1 MGRYE
6 LHYGGDR
13 RNNAPAM
20 RRDYN
25 GGLIAFSRYFS
36 FFSSR
41 TCSPESSIN
50 NQFRLLCITCDTLT
64 TTHNFSQ
71 LLRQCIDERSIS
83 GIKTIQAHMLKSG
96 FPAEISGSKLVDA
109 SLKCGDIDYARQVF
123 DGMSERHI
131 VTWNS
136 LIAYLIKYRR
146 SKEAVEMYRLMIT
159 NNVLPD
165 EYTLSSVF
173 KAFSDL
179 SLEKEAQR
187 SHGLA
192 VILGLEVSNVFVGS
206 ALVDMYVKFGKTR
219 EAKLVLDR
227 VEEKDVVLITALIVG
242 YSQKGEDTEAVK
254 AFQSMLVEKVQ
265 PNEYTYASVLISCGN
280 LKDIG
285 NGKLIHGLMVKS
297 GFESALAS
305 QTSLLTMYL
314 RCSLVDDSLRVFK
327 CIEYPNQVS
336 WTSLISGLVQN
347 GREEMAL
354 IEFRKMMRDSIKPN
368 SFTLSSA
375 LRGCSNLAMFEE
387 GRQIHGIVTK
397 YGFDRDKYAGSGLID
412 LYGKCGCSD
421 MARLVFDTLSEVD
434 VISLNTMIYSYAQNG
449 FGREALDLF
458 ERMINLGLQPNDV
471 TVLSVLLAC
480 NNSRLVE
487 EGCELFDS
495 FRKDKIML
503 TNDHYACMV
512 DLLGRA
518 GRLEEAEMLT
528 TEVINPDLVLW
539 RTLLSACKVHKKV
552 EMAERITRKILE
564 IEPGDEGTL
573 ILMSNL
579 YASTG
584 KWNRVIEM
592 KSKMKDMKLK
602 KNPAMSWVEINKE
615 THTFMAG
622 DLFSHPNSEQ
632 ILENLEELIKKSKD
646 LGYVEDKSC
655 VFQDM
660 EETAKERS
668 LHQHSEKLAIAFAV
682 WRNVGGSIRI
692 LKNLR
697 VCVDC
702 HSWIKIVS
710 RVMKREIICRDSKRF
725 HHFRDGS
732 CSCGDYW

>member
-1 MGRYE
+1 
-6 LHYGGDR
+6 
-13 RNNAPAM
+13 
-20 RRDYN
+20 
-25 GGLIAFSRYFS
+25 
-36 FFSSR
+36 
-41 TCSPESSIN
+41 
-50 NQFRLLCITCDTLT
+50 
-64 TTHNFSQ
+64 
-71 LLRQCIDERSIS
+71 
-83 GIKTIQAHMLKSG
+83 MLKSG
-96 FPAEISGSKLVDA
+96 FPIQLSGSKLVDA
-109 SLKCGDIDYARQVF
+109 SLKCGEIDYARQLF
-123 DGMSERHI
+123 DGMPERHI

-136 LIAYLIKYRR
+136 LIAYNIRHRR
-146 SKEAVEMYRLMIT
+146 SREAVDMYRLMIT
-159 NNVLPD
+159 SNVLPD

-179 SLEKEAQR
+179 GLEKEAQR

-206 ALVDMYVKFGKTR
+206 ALVDCYVKFGKTR
-219 EAKLVLDR
+219 EAKLVLER

-242 YSQKGEDTEAVK
+242 YSQNGEDTEAVK
-254 AFQSMLVEKVQ
+254 AFQSMMVEDVQ

-314 RCSLVDDSLRVFK
+314 RCGLVDDSLRVFK
-327 CIEYPNQVS
+327 CIKHPNQVT
-336 WTSLISGLVQN
+336 WTSFISGLVQN

-354 IEFRKMMRDSIKPN
+354 AEFRKMMRDSTKPN

-387 GRQIHGIVTK
+387 GRQIHGIMTK
-397 YGFDRDKYAGSGLID
+397 YGFDRDKFAGSGLID
-412 LYGKCGCSD
+412 LYGKCGCSE
-421 MARLVFDTLSEVD
+421 MARSAFDTLNEVD
-434 VISLNTMIYSYAQNG
+434 VISFNTIIYSYAQNG
-449 FGREALDLF
+449 FGREAIELF
-458 ERMINLGLQPNDV
+458 EKMMNLGLQPNDV

-480 NNSRLVE
+480 NNSGLVE
-487 EGCELFDS
+487 EGCEFFDS
-495 FRKDKIML
+495 FRKGKIML

-512 DLLGRA
+512 DMLGRA
-518 GRLEEAEMLT
+518 GRLEEAEMLI
-528 TEVINPDLVLW
+528 TEVVNPDLVLW
-539 RTLLSACKVHKKV
+539 RTLLSACKIHRNV
-552 EMAERITRKILE
+552 EMAEGIKRKILE
-564 IEPGDEGTL
+564 IAPGDEGTL

-579 YASTG
+579 YATTG
-584 KWNRVIEM
+584 KWNKVIEM
-592 KSKMKDMKLK
+592 KSEMKEMKLK
-602 KNPAMSWVEINKE
+602 KNPAMSWVEVDKE

-622 DLFSHPNSEQ
+622 DLLSHSNSEQ
-632 ILENLEELIKKSKD
+632 ILETLEELIKKAKD
-646 LGYVEDKSC
+646 SGYVEDKSC

-660 EETAKERS
+660 EESAKERS

-702 HSWIKIVS
+702 HNWIKIVS
-710 RVMKREIICRDSKRF
+710 RVIKREISCRDSKRF